1 MSENGSIKPGLSN
14 QENSLENIDWNKFRS
29 VFRRNILWVILILVS
44 TNLLAYLYIRYTKP
58 LFESYSDLKLEVK
71 SEAMSLGLT
80 RFPETSN
87 INNISGEIELI
98 NSRLFFNKVIEAVA
112 VDVQYFTRGDILDDE

>member
-1 MSENGSIKPGLSN
+1 MSENGSIKQVGSN
-14 QENSLENIDWNKFRS
+14 PESSVENIDWQKFRS
-29 VFRRNILWVILILVS
+29 VFRRNFFVIILILIT

-71 SEAMSLGLT
+71 SEATSLGLT
-80 RFPETSN
+80 QFPDNSN

-98 NSRLFFNKVIEAVA
+98 NSRLFFNKVI
-112 VDVQYFTRGDILDDE
+112 